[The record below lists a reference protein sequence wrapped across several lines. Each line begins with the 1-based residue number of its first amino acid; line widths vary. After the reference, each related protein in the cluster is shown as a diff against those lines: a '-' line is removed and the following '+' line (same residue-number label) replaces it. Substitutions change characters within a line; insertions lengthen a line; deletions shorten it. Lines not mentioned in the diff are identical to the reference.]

1 MNMMKQ
7 AVRLGGCALAL
18 AVAAVAL
25 SSCGTTG
32 QLAGQ
37 TGGEAMQITQK
48 WDKTFPKSRKVDHRK
63 VTFTNRL
70 GITLVADLYT
80 PKGAQDKLPAIAT
93 SGPYGAVKEQ
103 VSGRY
108 AQAMTERG
116 FVALAFDPS
125 YTGESGGT
133 PRLTVS
139 ADALVEDYSAA
150 VDWLG
155 VQDFVDRERIGVIGI
170 CGGGGFAVCAASLD
184 PRIKALA
191 TVSMYDMGRATREG
205 AGSHPSEDD
214 IIDDEATKALYAEVA
229 AQRWR
234 EAEGGEPRIRFG
246 TPEVLPDEPSPVAV
260 EFFEYYRN
268 PDRGEHPRYMGTRF
282 TSQAAL
288 AAFYPFEQIDLI
300 SPRPV
305 LFIVGERAHSRYF
318 SEDAYQFAEEPKEL
332 YVVAGANHVDLYDQ
346 TDVIPFDKL
355 EAFFREHL

>member
-1 MNMMKQ
+1 MKHIKPMAA
-7 AVRLGGCALAL
+7 AVLAAALT
-18 AVAAVAL
+18 VAL
-25 SSCGTTG
+25 SSCGTTA
-32 QLAGQ
+32 QMAGS

-48 WDKTFPKSRKVDHRK
+48 WDKTFPKSRKVDHSK
-63 VTFTNRL
+63 VVFTNRL

-80 PKGAQDKLPAIAT
+80 PKGAEGPLAAIAV

-108 AQAMTERG
+108 AQEMAARG
-116 FVALAFDPS
+116 FVAVAFDPS
-125 YTGESGGT
+125 YTGESGGQ

-139 ADALVEDYSAA
+139 PDALVEDYSAA

-155 VQDFVDRERIGVIGI
+155 VQSFVDRERIGVIGI
-170 CGGGGFAVCAASLD
+170 CGGGGFAVCAASID

-205 AGSHPSEDD
+205 SGDHPSEDD

-234 EAEGGEPRIRFG
+234 EAEGGDVRIRFG
-246 TPEVLPDEPSPVAV
+246 TPEVLSENASEVAK
-260 EFFEYYRN
+260 EFYEYYRN
-268 PDRGEHPRYMGTRF
+268 PKRGEHPRYMGTRF

-300 SPRPV
+300 SPRLV
-305 LFIVGERAHSRYF
+305 LFIVGENAHSRYF

-332 YVVAGANHVDLYDQ
+332 YVVKGAGHVDLYDQ
-346 TDVIPFDKL
+346 MDVIPFDKL
-355 EAFFREHL
+355 EAFFKEHL